1 MITRRRALA
10 AALGLGAAVS
20 VPGLLCARGKTAPR
34 DAAVSAH
41 PFSAF
46 SVADRDRRVFGKLT
60 FIGGLELRSKDPE
73 FGGVSAALVDPDGR
87 GFVALSDHAHWI
99 TGRFVEKESVLTG
112 LDAVRIAPM
121 LAPDG
126 RRMKDTR
133 YFDTEGLARMGRTLF
148 VSVERTHDILR
159 FDDGITGRGKLIEV
173 PPEFKT
179 FEGNRGIEALG
190 VMPKESAFA
199 GALVA
204 LAERSPRGSANL
216 DNPGFILG
224 PRGGRFFVRKIGAF
238 DITDLGFLPGGDLVI
253 LERRFTPFF
262 GLGFRLRRVPLAAV
276 KPGAILDG
284 EVLIEADLSHQIDNM
299 EALMIH
305 RASDGRTMLTLVSD
319 DNFSI
324 LQRTLMLRFALND

>member
-1 MITRRRALA
+1 MITRRRVLA
-10 AALGLGAAVS
+10 AALGFGAATS
-20 VPGLLCARGKTAPR
+20 LPENLIARDMDGPF
-34 DAAVSAH
+34 DAAVSAY

-46 SVADRDRRVFGKLT
+46 SVSDRDRKIFGKLT
-60 FIGGLELRSKDPE
+60 FVGGLELRSKDPE
-73 FGGVSAALVDPDGR
+73 FGGVSSALIDPDGR

-99 TGRFVEKESVLTG
+99 TGRFKEQNSVLTG
-112 LDAVRIAPM
+112 IEGVRVTSMIG
-121 LAPDG
+121 PDG
-126 RRMKDTR
+126 RRMKHSR
-133 YFDTEGLARMGRTLF
+133 YFDTEGLARIGRTLF
-148 VSVERTHDILR
+148 VSVERSHDILR

-179 FEGNRGIEALG
+179 LGGNRGIEALG
-190 VMPKESAFA
+190 VMPRESAYA
-199 GALVA
+199 GALIA
-204 LAERSPRGSANL
+204 LAERAAPGSASPN
-216 DNPGFILG
+216 NPGFILG
-224 PRGGRFFVRKIGAF
+224 PRGGRFSVRKIGAF

-262 GLGFRLRRVPLAAV
+262 GLGFRLRRVPIAAV

-305 RASDGRTMLTLVSD
+305 RASDVRTMLTLVSD

-324 LQRTLMLRFALND
+324 LQRTLVLRFALND